1 MVVVLAGCG
10 ADKAESADPT
20 APVAGQSSQASPR
33 LVSALPLPE
42 NAVKNAVTKLD
53 DIAEDLMAKSG
64 IPGMAVAVVHGE
76 DTVYA
81 KGFGVK
87 NIQVSDEP
95 GNRVDPDTV
104 FQLASLSKPLDAT
117 VVAQQVGAG
126 AISWDTPIV
135 EELPWFALSDP
146 GVTKM
151 VTVGD
156 MYAHR
161 SGLPDQ
167 DHAMVGRD
175 RPSMTPPRVAGCSQ
189 I

>member
-117 VVAQQVGAG
+117 GWCRRDQLGHPDRRGVALVCVIG
-126 AISWDTPIV
+126 SW
-135 EELPWFALSDP
+135 
-146 GVTKM
+146 
-151 VTVGD
+151 
-156 MYAHR
+156 
-161 SGLPDQ
+161 
-167 DHAMVGRD
+167 RD
-175 RPSMTPPRVAGCSQ
+175 EDGHSR
-189 I
+189 